1 MLNAAARQT
10 ITGSIVKVYIH
21 TCILDTCTY
30 TCDIALAK
38 PSGHRQYHPRYA
50 CIHTYV
56 YTCTYMC
63 EIPLQRQIIIGG
75 IVKVYTRTHI
85 MYTCTYTCAVPLA
98 KQSGHRRHRQSNPTL
113 QNTAQS
119 TRKLPAAHNHP
130 RTRAHTHAHHNVCQ
144 EIFDTILNQAKKKEI
159 CDTILPS
166 FDAILYYRQ
175 YLVSRYK
182 FVSRNLCIADKI
194 VLWFVQNTIRHL
206 DKDADTRANKHTD
219 ADTDAHTA
227 TATNKATAAFTEF
240 FRENTLACRHTYTNN
255 MHE

>member
-38 PSGHRQYHPRYA
+38 PSGHRQYHRRYA

-144 EIFDTILNQAKKKEI
+144 EIFDTILNQAKKRKSVTQFCHPLTRFCITDNIWYHDTNSCQEI
-159 CDTILPS
+159 FVPQTR
-166 FDAILYYRQ
+166 LYCV
-175 YLVSRYK
+175 LYK
-182 FVSRNLCIADKI
+182 TQSG
-194 VLWFVQNTIRHL
+194 T
-206 DKDADTRANKHTD
+206 
-219 ADTDAHTA
+219 
-227 TATNKATAAFTEF
+227 
-240 FRENTLACRHTYTNN
+240 
-255 MHE
+255 